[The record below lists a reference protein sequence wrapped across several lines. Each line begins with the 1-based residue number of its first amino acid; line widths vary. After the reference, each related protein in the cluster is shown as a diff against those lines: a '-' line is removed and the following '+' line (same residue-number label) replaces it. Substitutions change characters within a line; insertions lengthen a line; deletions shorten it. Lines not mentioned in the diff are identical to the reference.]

1 MSVTA
6 IAPKKRRHAAKVPLE
21 RRTYTI
27 EEVSQMLGIS
37 RVGAYIAA
45 RDNTLPV
52 PVIRVGKRVF
62 VSRAAFDRFL
72 EGVE

>member
-6 IAPKKRRHAAKVPLE
+6 IAPKRRRHATKVPLE

-27 EEVSQMLGIS
+27 VEVAQMLGIS
-37 RVGAYIAA
+37 RVGAYLAA

-72 EGVE
+72 DSAQ